1 MVASSQWYFRWKEG
15 LRQKPDRDI
24 AHPSRLPCDHYILG
38 VIVMADKSGFVQ
50 LRWVLFTIVVMLG
63 LGAAVSA
70 SFAGSRSESVPLTQ
84 QDVIRLET
92 RLNQMEQRFY
102 TLESSVRTLEQQSRV
117 SGAGLR
123 NGSYDEVR
131 MLRSEI
137 DLLQRR
143 LADVECG
150 LAKVDERTLTPATRA
165 TRRRTGVDDP
175 CRLNF
180 DAPLRTPTH

>member
-1 MVASSQWYFRWKEG
+1 MLETNRRSKLRWLMVA
-15 LRQKPDRDI
+15 I
-24 AHPSRLPCDHYILG
+24 AAVIG
-38 VIVMADKSGFVQ
+38 V
-50 LRWVLFTIVVMLG
+50 
-63 LGAAVSA
+63 GAAVTGLVSL
-70 SFAGSRSESVPLTQ
+70 AGTHAESIPLTQ

-102 TLESSVRTLEQQSRV
+102 TLESSVRSLEQQSRV

-123 NGSYDEVR
+123 NGSDDEVR
-131 MLRSEI
+131 LLRSEI

-150 LAKVDERTLTPATRA
+150 LAKVDERTLAPATRA
-165 TRRRTGVDDP
+165 TRRRAAGDDP

-180 DAPLRTPTH
+180 DSPLRIPAR